1 MTPQHKT
8 AIPFVVDTFIQTRGE
23 SPYRVF
29 HPTGDPDHWKALRD
43 QYDHRRRHGHCAT
56 ETPGAYSVK
65 VPLHFDAG
73 PDRFLILAD
82 PEQLEHNHVL
92 FSQAWIGITPADA
105 PTVWLL
111 LDTDHLR
118 VRSRD
123 RHP

>member
-1 MTPQHKT
+1 MTVYHKT
-8 AIPFVVDTFIQTRGE
+8 AIPFVVDTFIETRGE

-43 QYDHRRRHGHCAT
+43 QYDHRRRHGHGAT
-56 ETPGAYSVK
+56 ETPGASSVK

-92 FSQAWIGITPADA
+92 FSQAWVGITPPDA